1 MGETIMYEDATR
13 KREDLCL
20 VLKTAEGRR
29 EYQTVII
36 TLKLRAVI
44 LALMTRLKAET
55 LAA

>member
-1 MGETIMYEDATR
+1 MYEDATR

-20 VLKTAEGRR
+20 VLETAEGRR

-36 TLKLRAVI
+36 TLKLCAVI
-44 LALMTRLKAET
+44 LTLMTRLKAET